1 MAINKTIY
9 KEQPQVQ
16 TQNRAMKALTSTQK
30 TQARLIV
37 SKFIQ
42 YLKVAHS

>member
-9 KEQPQVQ
+9 KELPQVE
-16 TQNRAMKALTSTQK
+16 TQNRPMQPLTDKQK
-30 TQARLIV
+30 TQARAIV